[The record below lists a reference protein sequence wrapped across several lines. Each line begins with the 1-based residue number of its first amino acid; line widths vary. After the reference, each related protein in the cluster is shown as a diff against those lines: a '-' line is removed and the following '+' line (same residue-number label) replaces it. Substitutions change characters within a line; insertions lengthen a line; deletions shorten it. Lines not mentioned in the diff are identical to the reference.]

1 MKNGFHPV
9 INSFSPDFQ
18 VASMK
23 KDVLMTHRS
32 CYPSGSL
39 SVVCK
44 AESGTEPRIL
54 HMKMYGSTLLCIAFF
69 HHGK

>member
-1 MKNGFHPV
+1 
-9 INSFSPDFQ
+9 
-18 VASMK
+18 MK
-23 KDVLMTHRS
+23 KDVLLTHRT
-32 CYPSGSL
+32 CYPSGSI

-54 HMKMYGSTLLCIAFF
+54 HMKMYGSTLFCIAFF